1 MAQVKPLRLKVQRA
15 QSVQKTAPDGQSTV
29 EVLVDTGVFHIDN
42 LFSYAVPPN
51 LSKDIQVGQR
61 VSVPF
66 GKQTLEGI
74 IITLGSTPSDSPLK
88 YINSIITLHPVL
100 DPQSITL
107 IIECAKRWA
116 AHPFDIVRSAIPP
129 RVASVDKSY
138 ISEPSSQRSNTKRRT
153 KRSYYQFSP
162 GENEFETLA
171 KQSLEAAKEGQVLVV
186 LPDLRDVEK
195 FAIKISKFSAGM
207 QALRLDASMD
217 RTSRYRNYLD
227 AINGVAD
234 IIYGSRSC
242 VFVPMPNLS
251 TIFLHRDVSE
261 SHYEPRTPGW
271 NVRDVAVLRSM
282 QSKCSL
288 IVTGFSPSSEVARL
302 IEVGW
307 MQVSLKKSRVL
318 TKSFP
323 QTHGEL
329 LPPRIFEF
337 VRSGLKQGP
346 VLFLAPR
353 KGYASSLICSRC
365 RNIALCDCGGKLFRA
380 SHASEVSCSLCSKF
394 VSPWK
399 CSWCANDKPLLRGR
413 GSARFTEEI
422 GRAFPGFPVIT
433 SELGSIHE
441 SIPARPSLVIATPGC
456 VPTVESGYGA
466 VVILEALS
474 LLTQLDLRAQ
484 ERAREQIYSAA
495 AKVSTQGGVG
505 FVLEADN
512 PVIGSVARWNP
523 AILSQAE
530 LRERMEVALPPF
542 ARSAVIE
549 TASSKV
555 IQILNGFRKAQED
568 GRIPAGVR
576 VLGPST
582 SKPGRS
588 KIVFLVELSQSA
600 ELFQFLHEYQ
610 RRLSM
615 SKKPLDMLR
624 IDPYSL
630 S

>member
-1 MAQVKPLRLKVQRA
+1 
-15 QSVQKTAPDGQSTV
+15 
-29 EVLVDTGVFHIDN
+29 
-42 LFSYAVPPN
+42 
-51 LSKDIQVGQR
+51 
-61 VSVPF
+61 
-66 GKQTLEGI
+66 
-74 IITLGSTPSDSPLK
+74 
-88 YINSIITLHPVL
+88 
-100 DPQSITL
+100 
-107 IIECAKRWA
+107 
-116 AHPFDIVRSAIPP
+116 
-129 RVASVDKSY
+129 
-138 ISEPSSQRSNTKRRT
+138 
-153 KRSYYQFSP
+153 
-162 GENEFETLA
+162 
-171 KQSLEAAKEGQVLVV
+171 
-186 LPDLRDVEK
+186 
-195 FAIKISKFSAGM
+195 
-207 QALRLDASMD
+207 
-217 RTSRYRNYLD
+217 
-227 AINGVAD
+227 
-234 IIYGSRSC
+234 
-242 VFVPMPNLS
+242 
-251 TIFLHRDVSE
+251 
-261 SHYEPRTPGW
+261 
-271 NVRDVAVLRSM
+271 
-282 QSKCSL
+282 
-288 IVTGFSPSSEVARL
+288 
-302 IEVGW
+302 
-307 MQVSLKKSRVL
+307 
-318 TKSFP
+318 
-323 QTHGEL
+323 
-329 LPPRIFEF
+329 
-337 VRSGLKQGP
+337 
-346 VLFLAPR
+346 
-353 KGYASSLICSRC
+353 
-365 RNIALCDCGGKLFRA
+365 
-380 SHASEVSCSLCSKF
+380 
-394 VSPWK
+394 
-399 CSWCANDKPLLRGR
+399 LRGR

-512 PVIGSVARWNP
+512 PVIGSVARWSP

-530 LRERMEVALPPF
+530 LRERMEGALPPF

-555 IQILNGFRKAQED
+555 IQILNGFRRAQED
-568 GRIPAGVR
+568 GRIPPGVR